1 MLLRALSC
9 KQNNIPGQ
17 LKQVWKLYNQGYVQP
32 HCNAPVLPPFHTT
45 SRASNMVG
53 HNSDAWDWVP
63 EMPPLL
69 LLNIQPPPL
78 QDDSGNVCFFTFLS
92 LESQPYVG
100 TSDWLSQATYL
111 CSISK
116 ESWEMSFAFCSLNQ
130 EAQWPQHNSNLTFL
144 ILEILIC
151 HVWTKPSLVLTLR
164 SASEL
169 PGELAENRCLS
180 PHQNLQTESKSLIMR
195 RGHLYF

>member
-1 MLLRALSC
+1 MLQCYHRS
-9 KQNNIPGQ
+9 IPHHRPPTWRVTTVMLGAGYQ
-17 LKQVWKLYNQGYVQP
+17 KCHLCCCWKSSHLHHKMILGM
-32 HCNAPVLPPFHTT
+32 
-45 SRASNMVG
+45 SASLLFSPWNPSPM
-53 HNSDAWDWVP
+53 WVH
-63 EMPPLL
+63 L
-69 LLNIQPPPL
+69 I
-78 QDDSGNVCFFTFLS
+78 G
-92 LESQPYVG
+92 
-100 TSDWLSQATYL
+100 WAHATYL
-111 CSISK
+111 CCISK
-116 ESWEMSFAFCSLNQ
+116 GSWEMSFAFCSLNQ

-169 PGELAENRCLS
+169 PGELAKNRCLS